1 MHEVAVRTWGNS
13 QGIRIPA
20 EVMKEMHIAKDDI
33 LELSVE
39 NGIMTLKKK
48 FRHKSFEERLAAYD
62 GQINIA
68 EFDWGEPAGKE
79 II

>member
-1 MHEVAVRTWGNS
+1 MQEVAVRAWGNS

-20 EVMKEMHIAKDDI
+20 DVMKELQIEKNDI

-39 NGIMTLKKK
+39 NGVIVLKKK
-48 FRHKSFEERLAAYD
+48 FRHKSFEERLAAYN
-62 GQINIA
+62 GEINIT
-68 EFDWGEPAGKE
+68 EFDWGEPVGKE